1 MTILASINTQ
11 GLRSQDRRTN
21 AFTYFKKHRLDIIF
35 LQETHWSV
43 DIEMQIRR
51 EWRGEIVFNHGTNS
65 ARGVAILINPRLSH
79 RITHTRR
86 NNEGRILNILLELD
100 DHTINIVNIYA
111 PSTDNERNTFFSDLD
126 DFISVDYDNIIGGDF
141 NCISDVRL
149 DKLGGDPN
157 ARQSA
162 ARTLQTMCSQNNLID
177 IWRDRHKDERNYT
190 WTGRH
195 PFNDT
200 FIRTRI
206 DKFLTSRTINH
217 LITDT
222 SIKPF
227 AQSDHDYI
235 TLTLDFENVQRG
247 PGYWHFNNDLI
258 QDQAFIAEIEEFWNV
273 C

>member
-1 MTILASINTQ
+1 M
-11 GLRSQDRRTN
+11 
-21 AFTYFKKHRLDIIF
+21 
-35 LQETHWSV
+35 
-43 DIEMQIRR
+43 
-51 EWRGEIVFNHGTNS
+51 
-65 ARGVAILINPRLSH
+65 
-79 RITHTRR
+79 
-86 NNEGRILNILLELD
+86 ELD
-100 DHTINIVNIYA
+100 DHTINIVNVYA
-111 PSTDNERNTFFSDLD
+111 PSTDNERNTFFTDVD

-206 DKFLTSRTINH
+206 EKFLTSRTINH
-217 LITDT
+217 LITDI

-273 C
+273 WKDKFNDFVDPLVWWDKAKHHFKSIAIRCAKLRGKLQRHEKSQLARNLEKLQARSISGVTRDMEQYLLAKEKMKLLELKELEAT